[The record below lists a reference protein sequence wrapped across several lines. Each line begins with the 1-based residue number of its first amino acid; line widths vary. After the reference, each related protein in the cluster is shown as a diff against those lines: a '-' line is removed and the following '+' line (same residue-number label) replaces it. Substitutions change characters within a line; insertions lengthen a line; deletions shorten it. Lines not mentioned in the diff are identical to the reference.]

1 MERVEKLKIERLI
14 TNCKT
19 ELLNHTLQG
28 EVLSPYIKQIN
39 SYLDECLEIVQR
51 EWSEESTGKVIRRPR
66 IGEEDRENILFF
78 AYCMSK
84 WDYQFVCA
92 ISGKNFNQ
100 GEAFEYLAEKL
111 GVKVNT
117 LKNYRDTFDSH
128 VEQMRSHRQG
138 WKKPLTHEYISV
150 KEKYNSSNED
160 QLIAIGKELLES
172 N

>member
-1 MERVEKLKIERLI
+1 MANVEKQRIERLI
-14 TNCKT
+14 TNCKA

-28 EVLSPYIKQIN
+28 EVLSPYIKKIN
-39 SYLDECLEIVQR
+39 CYMDECLEIVQS
-51 EWSEESTGKVIRRPR
+51 EWKGESEERVIRRPR
-66 IGEEDRENILFF
+66 IAQVERENILFF

-100 GEAFEYLAEKL
+100 GEAFEYLAEKI

-128 VEQMRSHRQG
+128 VEQKRSNRQG
-138 WKKPLTHEYISV
+138 WKKPLNQDYMVV
-150 KEKYNSSNED
+150 KEKYDPLDES
-160 QLIAIGKELLES
+160 ELLTIAKDILQGE
-172 N
+172 